1 MNNRH
6 PPPQQKSCWDEGRN
20 KRGRRGPQ
28 TPACDSLQQ
37 RSFAK
42 LGRTTTPRSVRL
54 AHLSLSFLSRW
65 GPAFR
70 PNVPIKTTEGK
81 KKHRKKKNAKRRTD
95 SLTGRISRELTELW
109 LFPRRPRERTSGGG
123 LPRGPAL
130 SERGRALAGISPFLG
145 FRPHGLAGSGRDRQ
159 GGSLGLKV
167 WAGTTCT
174 KPGAPR
180 GAGHRLPSPFGRP
193 ARIAALCG
201 PGGACPRP
209 GEVGFAPGPTD
220 PRLQSARQLAV
231 PDTAGKL
238 AQCGL
243 VT

>member
-70 PNVPIKTTEGK
+70 PKVPIKTTEGK
-81 KKHRKKKNAKRRTD
+81 KKKKQKGKKKAKRRTA
-95 SLTGRISRELTELW
+95 SLTGRFSRELTELW

-130 SERGRALAGISPFLG
+130 SERGRALAGISPFWDLD
-145 FRPHGLAGSGRDRQ
+145 H
-159 GGSLGLKV
+159 
-167 WAGTTCT
+167 T
-174 KPGAPR
+174 
-180 GAGHRLPSPFGRP
+180 
-193 ARIAALCG
+193 
-201 PGGACPRP
+201 
-209 GEVGFAPGPTD
+209 
-220 PRLQSARQLAV
+220 
-231 PDTAGKL
+231 GKL
-238 AQCGL
+238 ALVGTARVDRWDWKCEQVRRAPNQGRPGAQDTGSPHPLAGPRGSLPCADLAGL
-243 VT
+243 APGREKSGLRRALLILACSLRGSLQFQTLRGNWLSAV